1 MSPRVRLTLW
11 GLAGAMFAATLTN
24 MLVPGVLPAFA
35 AETGISMS
43 AIGRSSA
50 VFGIVYAVAAPL
62 LAFAVRRVSP
72 YRVML
77 VALPLSAAAVLAV
90 AAAPSAGGLFAARAA
105 QAVAVAGVVPMC
117 TVHAGTIVPA
127 LLRSRALSVSFGGMV
142 LSSLVGAPLG
152 NALAGLIGARQVFWV
167 AAGVTLVA
175 FAVLVALRPWQAD
188 LRAEADAAQAGVS
201 GGPAAPTGAGS
212 GRAVD
217 SLPAAAPV
225 AVGVLAAVLGT
236 AALEGVATSALN
248 TFVSPYLTETT
259 GASGGVLS
267 ALLLCYG
274 VAGLAGNA
282 LLGAVADRIGPAR
295 ALAAVTATAAVGV
308 SALRLASSPG
318 WAAVFLLVWG
328 FCSWAINPPLQALLI
343 GHAGRHVRLAVATN
357 SSVIFTGSSIG
368 AAVAAA
374 QVDAGGL
381 LALPLTAGVAF
392 VASFASAAAAWRLS
406 SRRA

>member
-1 MSPRVRLTLW
+1 VSPRVRLTLW
-11 GLAGAMFAATLTN
+11 GLAGAMFAATLAN
-24 MLVPGVLPAFA
+24 MLVPGVLPSFA
-35 AETGISMS
+35 AATGIPMPS
-43 AIGRSSA
+43 IGRSSA
-50 VFGIVYAVAAPL
+50 VFGIVYAVAAPV
-62 LAFAVRRVSP
+62 LAFAVRRVPP
-72 YRVML
+72 YRVLL
-77 VALPLSAAAVLAV
+77 VALPLSAVAVLAV
-90 AAAPSAGGLFAARAA
+90 AAASSAGGLFAARAA

-117 TVHAGTIVPA
+117 TVHAGTIVSP

-167 AAGVTLVA
+167 AAGATVVA
-175 FAVLVALRPWQAD
+175 FAVLLALRPWQAG
-188 LRAEADAAQAGVS
+188 LRAAAEPAGARAS
-201 GGPAAPTGAGS
+201 GPGAPR

-217 SLPAAAPV
+217 ALPAAAPV
-225 AVGVLAAVLGT
+225 AVGVLVAVLGT

-248 TFVSPYLTETT
+248 TFVSPYLTDTT
-259 GASGGVLS
+259 GAHGGVLS

-282 LLGAVADRIGPAR
+282 LLGAVADRVGPAR
-295 ALAAVTATAAVGV
+295 ALLAVTATAAVGV
-308 SALRLASSPG
+308 GALRLASTPA

-343 GHAGRHVRLAVATN
+343 GHAGSHVRLAVAAN

-368 AAVAAA
+368 AALAAA

-381 LALPLTAGVAF
+381 LTLPLTAAAAF
-392 VASFASAAAAWRLS
+392 VASAVTAGTAWRLS
-406 SRRA
+406 ARRAS

>member
-1 MSPRVRLTLW
+1 
-11 GLAGAMFAATLTN
+11 MFAATLAN

-62 LAFAVRRVSP
+62 LALAVRRVP
-72 YRVML
+72 PFRVML
-77 VALPLSAAAVLAV
+77 VALPVSAVTVLAV
-90 AAAPSAGGLFAARAA
+90 AAAPSAGGLFAARAV

-152 NALAGLIGARQVFWV
+152 NALGGLVGARQVFWV
-167 AAGVTLVA
+167 AAGVTLAA
-175 FAVLVALRPWQAD
+175 FGVLLAVRPWQAG
-188 LRAEADAAQAGVS
+188 LRAEAA
-201 GGPAAPTGAGS
+201 GPAVHDDPAQRSA
-212 GRAVD
+212 RAVD
-217 SLPAAAPV
+217 SLPAAAPAAV
-225 AVGVLAAVLGT
+225 AVLAAVLAT
-236 AALEGVATSALN
+236 AMLEGVATSSLN
-248 TFVSPYLTETT
+248 TFVSPYLTRTT
-259 GASGGVLS
+259 GATGGMLS

-282 LLGAVADRIGPAR
+282 LLGAVADRLGPAR
-295 ALAAVTATAAVGV
+295 VLLAVTATAAVGV
-308 SALRLASSPG
+308 AALRLATSPG
-318 WAAVFLLVWG
+318 WAAALLLVWG

-343 GHAGRHVRLAVATN
+343 GHAGSHVRLAVAIN
-357 SSVIFTGSSIG
+357 SSVIFTGSSVG

-381 LALPLTAGVAF
+381 LALPLTAGAAF
-392 VASFASAAAAWRLS
+392 AASAAAAGVAWWLS
-406 SRRA
+406 ARRGS

>member
-35 AETGISMS
+35 AETGIPMP

-50 VFGIVYAVAAPL
+50 VFGIVYAVAAPV
-62 LAFAVRRVSP
+62 LAFAVRRVAP
-72 YRVML
+72 FRVLL
-77 VALPLSAAAVLAV
+77 VALPVSAVTVLAV
-90 AAAPSAGGLFAARAA
+90 AAAPSAGGLFAARAV

-142 LSSLVGAPLG
+142 VSSLVGAPLG
-152 NALAGLIGARQVFWV
+152 NALGGLIGARHVFWV
-167 AAGVTLVA
+167 AAALTLAAFGVLL
-175 FAVLVALRPWQAD
+175 AVRPWQAA
-188 LRAEADAAQAGVS
+188 LRAEAGP
-201 GGPAAPTGAGS
+201 PAAAHTGEGDAPAGS
-212 GRAVD
+212 SRAVD
-217 SLPAAAPV
+217 ALPAAAP
-225 AVGVLAAVLGT
+225 AALGVLAAVLGT

-248 TFVSPYLTETT
+248 TFVSPYLTATT
-259 GASGGVLS
+259 GARGGVLS

-282 LLGAVADRIGPAR
+282 LLGAVADRLGPAR
-295 ALAAVTATAAVGV
+295 VLLAVTATAAVGV
-308 SALRLASSPG
+308 AALRLASSPA
-318 WAAVFLLVWG
+318 WAAVFLLAWG
-328 FCSWAINPPLQALLI
+328 FCSWAINPPLQALII
-343 GHAGRHVRLAVATN
+343 GHAGSHVRLAVAVN
-357 SSVIFTGSSIG
+357 SSVIFTGSSVG

-381 LALPLTAGVAF
+381 LALPLTAGAAF
-392 VASFASAAAAWRLS
+392 LASAATAGTAWWLS
-406 SRRA
+406 ARRAS